1 MINNTKNGSTKEE
14 VTRHLQNKGER
25 NIVGGA
31 GAFGFLGGAN
41 VISVGKQILKS
52 GLGKGAIN
60 FVKNFFNK
68 KIIPGGGGT
77 YGKSNLGNLKGTGP
91 SRGGNVNEIIGPLG
105 KGLNKSKPVNF
116 TGPNPAHKIGAGGNS
131 YPR

>member
-1 MINNTKNGSTKEE
+1 MINNKKIGSTEEE
-14 VTRHLQNKGER
+14 VRQHLQNAGET

-31 GAFGFLGGAN
+31 GGLGFIGGAG
-41 VISVGKQILKS
+41 IKAA
-52 GLGKGAIN
+52 KGAFQII
-60 FVKNFFNK
+60 KSLLTRGNK

-77 YGKSNLGNLKGTGP
+77 YGKSNLSNLKGTGP

-116 TGPNPAHKIGAGGNS
+116 TGPNPAHKIGAGRNS